1 MNLKNKKRLAAD
13 VAGTG
18 FYRIWIDPEKATDI
32 KSAITR
38 EDIKKLMSEGAILIK
53 PKRGNSR
60 GRFRAMLSQKRKGRR
75 KGSSTKKGKH
85 TARAGK
91 KEVWMVRIRGQRAL
105 LNELSEKNLI
115 SRKTYRDLR
124 QRAKGGFF
132 RSVRHIKLYL
142 TENSL
147 WIPKK

>member
-1 MNLKNKKRLAAD
+1 
-13 VAGTG
+13 
-18 FYRIWIDPEKATDI
+18 
-32 KSAITR
+32 
-38 EDIKKLMSEGAILIK
+38 
-53 PKRGNSR
+53 
-60 GRFRAMLSQKRKGRR
+60 
-75 KGSSTKKGKH
+75 
-85 TARAGK
+85 
-91 KEVWMVRIRGQRAL
+91 MVRIRGQRAL